1 MGVNG
6 LATMPCE
13 LGEVLLLSV
22 LGVLPMPCMVC
33 LPYWLGLM
41 CLLGLA
47 CLACLLK
54 LFWLFR
60 TVQNCSELFR
70 TVQNCSELFRT
81 VLGGLGILRWCGITL
96 LKNVV
101 PRPHNFE
108 HWPTVL

>member
-1 MGVNG
+1 
-6 LATMPCE
+6 MPCE

-60 TVQNCSELFR
+60 TIQNCL
-70 TVQNCSELFRT
+70 ELFRT

>member
-1 MGVNG
+1 
-6 LATMPCE
+6 MPCE

-33 LPYWLGLM
+33 LPYWVGLM
-41 CLLGLA
+41 CLLGLP

-60 TVQNCSELFR
+60 TVQNCSELFWA
-70 TVQNCSELFRT
+70 V
-81 VLGGLGILRWCGITL
+81 LGILRWCGITL

>member
-1 MGVNG
+1 
-6 LATMPCE
+6 MPCE

-60 TVQNCSELFR
+60 TVQNCSGRFGHFE
-70 TVQNCSELFRT
+70 
-81 VLGGLGILRWCGITL
+81 
-96 LKNVV
+96 VV
-101 PRPHNFE
+101 
-108 HWPTVL
+108 WY